1 VSILFFLW
9 GFAIGLLGI
18 LNIEIQNQLGYTPSH
33 TIALH
38 NAYWAAY
45 FFGPLLVGYWVLK
58 YQGFKATFMTGLA
71 IYATGAMAFW
81 PSSVLRSYAGFF
93 VSNFI
98 IALGL
103 SCVEVAANPFIALA
117 GPGELSEARLNF
129 AQAIQAIGKVISPIF
144 AQKALLFSIDREDLF
159 RVQWYYLAVALFVVF
174 LAIIFYYVPLSEAD
188 DDDLEAIAL
197 HRLYNAGLDKGD
209 KAFGVD
215 ARHLLLW
222 SGVCMMVIYT
232 GARDAVSYFWTS
244 LVQDAKPGS
253 DPSGNQA
260 ISIAANAFGRFLAA
274 GLCYFGIPPRISV
287 GIFAFGAFVT
297 TLLAMVLPQGSAV
310 LAMLI
315 LITFFESPLF
325 PPMFAIIIRGQ
336 GKHTKFTSAALI
348 MAEAGATIW
357 PSIAYAVD
365 QGSTR
370 SSLIVTVVLWGVS
383 MLWPGMLSST
393 RVTRRWVDPK
403 WSRQRVAPGEPGHC
417 AAVAPGSPVFRHEK
431 PFTAHLD
438 TVQEGLTASTG
449 PPDAGG
455 PPSKTSVS
463 IVT

>member
-18 LNIEIQNQLGYTPSH
+18 LNIEIQNQLGYNPSH

-45 FFGPLLVGYWVLK
+45 FFGPLLIGYWVLK

-129 AQAIQAIGKVISPIF
+129 AQAIQAIGKVVSPII

-232 GARDAVSYFWTS
+232 GARDAVSYFWIS

-253 DPSGNQA
+253 DPFGNQA

-297 TLLAMVLPQGSAV
+297 TLLAMVLPRGALV

-325 PPMFAIIIRGQ
+325 PTMFAIIIRGQ

-348 MAEAGATIW
+348 MAEAGASVW

-403 WSRQRVAPGEPGHC
+403 WSKQRVAPGEPGHC

-438 TVQEGLTASTG
+438 TVPEGLTALTG
-449 PPDAGG
+449 PLDAGG
-455 PPSKTSVS
+455 PPRKPSVS